1 MNKTEIIAFINQNP
15 RCHLATTEDGQP
27 HCRMVLLYSADDNG
41 IVFHTGKM
49 KDLHNQL
56 SENQKVKFCF
66 SDLEKGIQVRVLG
79 VAKLDEDLELKKEI
93 VSKRDFL
100 KPMIENI
107 GYESFAVY
115 RVVNCKAQ
123 VWTMETNFAPKE
135 YIEL

>member
-1 MNKTEIIAFINQNP
+1 MNKTEIFALINQNP
-15 RCHLATTEDGQP
+15 RCHLATTEGDQP
-27 HCRMVLLYSADDNG
+27 HCRMLLLYSADEKG

-56 SENQKVKFCF
+56 SENKKVEFCF

-107 GYESFAVY
+107 GYENFAVY
-115 RVVNCKAQ
+115 RIVDCKAQ
-123 VWTMETNFAPKE
+123 VWTMETNFALKE